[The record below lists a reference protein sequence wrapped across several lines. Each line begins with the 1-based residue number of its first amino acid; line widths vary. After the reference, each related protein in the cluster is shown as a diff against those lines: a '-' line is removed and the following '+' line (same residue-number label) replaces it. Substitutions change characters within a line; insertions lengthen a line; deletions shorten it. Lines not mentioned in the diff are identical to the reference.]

1 MKTLTQKT
9 TTFALLMAL
18 VLMPFCGVFAQSSVR
33 GNKNVTIVEHQVDD
47 FSAIEVGAAFKVY
60 LEKADS
66 PMVKVETDENLH
78 EQISIRVRGSM
89 LSIGSKG
96 ISNPTKLEIHIYY
109 TELSAVEVNG
119 AASLSSNN
127 PIETRELFL
136 EVSGAAKSTLDID
149 VEQLISEVSGAAK
162 VILEGRADT
171 HITEVSG
178 ASNLN
183 AVGLVTDETRAKV
196 SGAAKA
202 KVTATDKIDSDVSG
216 AGKLEYF
223 DGTSMVSVGKE
234 GQFSIHI
241 DEDIDIDDLEYIDV
255 ESSENSDSVRI
266 RVGNVEIEVYD
277 GEQTRV
283 KVGPGKLEVNEA
295 GKVDFKKEPKKPR
308 FNGHWAGFNLG
319 VNGYLTPD
327 NTLDVPSE
335 YSFLDLRYEKSINV
349 HLNLFEQNF
358 NLISNKF
365 GLVTGVGI
373 EWNNYRFGNQVKLDH
388 TTDKIAQVEAQ
399 AGDREYTKSKLNVR
413 YINIPLL
420 FEFQTNPKSN
430 INSFHIGAGVVGGVR
445 IGSHSKNVYENN
457 NRQKEKVRDD
467 FHLNPLKA
475 DATVRIGW
483 GKLNLYGNYSI
494 LTLFRDNKGPEL
506 YPFSVGITLL
516 SF

>member
-1 MKTLTQKT
+1 MKALIQKT
-9 TTFALLMAL
+9 TTLALLMAF
-18 VLMPFCGVFAQSSVR
+18 VLMPFYGAFAQRSVR
-33 GNKNVTIVEHQVDD
+33 GNKNVTIVEHQVND
-47 FSAIEVGAAFKVY
+47 FSAIEVGAAFRVY
-60 LEKADS
+60 LEKADA
-66 PMVKVETDENLH
+66 PMVRVETDENLH

-89 LSIGSKG
+89 LSIGSRG
-96 ISNPTKLEIHIYY
+96 ISNPTKLEVHIYY
-109 TELSAVEVNG
+109 TELSAVDVSG

-127 PIETRELFL
+127 PIEARELFL
-136 EVSGAAKSTLDID
+136 DVSGAAKSTLDVD
-149 VEQLISEVSGAAK
+149 VDQLITEISGAARVTLEGMATTHLTDVSGAA
-162 VILEGRADT
+162 
-171 HITEVSG
+171 S
-178 ASNLN
+178 LN
-183 AVGLVTDETRAKV
+183 AIGLLTDITRAKV

-202 KVTATDKIDSDVSG
+202 KITATDKIDSDVSG
-216 AGKLEYF
+216 AGRLEYF
-223 DGTSMVSVGKE
+223 DGKSMVSIGKE

-241 DEDIDIDDLEYIDV
+241 NGDIDFEALEYVDV
-255 ESSENSDSVRI
+255 QSFDNSDSVRI
-266 RVGNVEIEVYD
+266 RIGNLEIEVYD
-277 GEQTRV
+277 GDETRV
-283 KVGPGKLEVNEA
+283 KVGSGKLEVDDS
-295 GKVDFKKEPKKPR
+295 GKVSFKKEPKKPR

-319 VNGYLTPD
+319 INGYLTPD
-327 NTLDVPSE
+327 NKIDMPAGYE
-335 YSFLDLRYEKSINV
+335 FLDLRYEKSINV

-365 GLVTGVGI
+365 GLVTGIGI

-388 TTDKIAQVEAQ
+388 TSDKIAQVEAQ

-420 FEFQTNPKSN
+420 LEFQTNPKSN

-483 GKLNLYGNYSI
+483 GKLNLYGNYSL